1 MPGARPWPRGAMT
14 CSMSQTTKTS
24 DSSTA
29 AEKDFMTRL
38 ADAGEEALQRLTE
51 LPGGQK
57 AVSAFNDLRNRV
69 DELGKKVRGIDA
81 LEARV
86 TKLEKDLA
94 ALKKS
99 SRKSG
104 SASAGG

>member
-1 MPGARPWPRGAMT
+1 MT
-14 CSMSQTTKTS
+14 CAMPETTKTS

-29 AEKDFMTRL
+29 AEKDFMTRRGAVVDLFQLPL
-38 ADAGEEALQRLTE
+38 ADSGEEALQKLTE

-57 AVSAFNDLRNRV
+57 AVTAFNDLRNRV

-94 ALKKS
+94 ALRKS

-104 SASAGG
+104 SESAGG